1 VHTGG
6 VDPQPRQRV
15 AVVRGWLAGAAA
27 FVITFLLVRW
37 VMRQVWPDQGK
48 LSDVG
53 TDLLRVG
60 MSLGLAAVAALAV
73 ARWTGRRH
81 D

>member
-1 VHTGG
+1 MGPG
-6 VDPQPRQRV
+6 PVDRESPHRV
-15 AVVRGWLAGAAA
+15 AVARGWLAGAAA
-27 FVITFLLVRW
+27 FVITFLIVRW

-60 MSLGLAAVAALAV
+60 ISLALATVAALAV
-73 ARWTGRRH
+73 AGWMGRRH